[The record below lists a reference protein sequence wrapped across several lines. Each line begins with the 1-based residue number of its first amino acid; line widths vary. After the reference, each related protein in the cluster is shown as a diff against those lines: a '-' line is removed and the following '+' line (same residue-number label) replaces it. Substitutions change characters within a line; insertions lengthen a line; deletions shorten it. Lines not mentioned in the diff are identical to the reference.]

1 MTERLS
7 LSMILSLMAAQGPV
21 IQGWICRCPQMP
33 WMFWVSLTFP
43 RLVVRVHHTGPSP
56 WSSLQFPP
64 HLSAFPLVLV
74 SDGQTG
80 SGGGGPR
87 AGLAQLRLVVC
98 GKQEHIVGSSCS
110 SMLLER
116 MALPDPCGPLCF
128 PPPCDPPVTIPG
140 RPQALPKG
148 PPPALSS
155 TAASESEIQ
164 EVPSAGPATLQ
175 SLTSCWRCFGNQ
187 GLILR
192 INISWP
198 PFPSVGIL

>member
-1 MTERLS
+1 M
-7 LSMILSLMAAQGPV
+7 
-21 IQGWICRCPQMP
+21 
-33 WMFWVSLTFP
+33 SLTFP

-192 INISWP
+192 INIS
-198 PFPSVGIL
+198 